1 MGGFFDTAKDNVN
14 PAHNATEKH
23 HRLGSDTAH
32 SASNQNREQQ
42 KLSQPPAALNRSSTL
57 NKSNAEVDEMAMSME
72 DTDFAISESNFSQ
85 SMISNKFG
93 ASQTKHNSTLK
104 SNLAANRDRAST

>member
-23 HRLGSDTAH
+23 HRLGSDPAH